1 MTAPAPSAQTRA
13 DAKSAAK
20 PVNRWKAAF
29 FALAVVA
36 VIGGVAWALAGSK
49 LLVVRSVTVT
59 GTHLVTK
66 AEVSGAADVPL
77 GTPLGQVDPG
87 AVARRVEAIRQV
99 ASATVSKSWPDSLA
113 ITVTERVPV
122 AAVPMAGGGYD
133 LVDKAGVIVRW
144 SRARPAA
151 LPRMWATVSGGRLA
165 GDPGVTTATAVLGEI
180 PRWLAPSVASVSAS
194 VPVTLSLRD
203 GKTIVWGGTDRAAV
217 KARELA
223 ILMRNPARYFDVSA
237 PGTAITR

>member
-1 MTAPAPSAQTRA
+1 MTAPAPSAHA
-13 DAKSAAK
+13 DVKTPAK
-20 PVNRWKAAF
+20 PANRWKAAF
-29 FALAVVA
+29 FVLLVVGVVA
-36 VIGGVAWALAGSK
+36 GVAWALAGSK

-77 GTPLGQVDPG
+77 GTPLSEVDPG

-113 ITVTERVPV
+113 ITVAERVPV

-151 LPRMWATVSGGRLA
+151 LPRLWAAVSGGRLA
-165 GDPGVTTATAVLGEI
+165 GNPGVTTATAVLGEI

-194 VPVTLSLRD
+194 APVTLSLRD